1 MTCDTSVFAWIG
13 LSKQNGARSEKF
25 GNELI
30 CFRVRVWESFLQAWI
45 ESSQER
51 RHKYT
56 TFVHCFRFS
65 VLSLSYSCSDETF
78 NNSIFPITV
87 RIFSLISNIPNF
99 HPLNYCPRLNRIAKD
114 VWSACVCEKLHH
126 YILRK
131 VFFFL
136 KILNVTLYMPQC
148 IISSY
153 YTLATWKSYDIED
166 KEF

>member
-99 HPLNYCPRLNRIAKD
+99 HPLNYCPRLNQIAKN
-114 VWSACVCEKLHH
+114 VGSACVCEKLHH

-131 VFFFL
+131 V
-136 KILNVTLYMPQC
+136 KR
-148 IISSY
+148 
-153 YTLATWKSYDIED
+153 
-166 KEF
+166 